1 MARAESIVSSTEF
14 NLPPVASEEY
24 IFALEQHNE
33 LTRAVAEGNEIPLFD
48 LEAVYPADR
57 SLFTD
62 GRHMTVEGNR
72 IRAQLIGEFIIA
84 EFLS

>member
-24 IFALEQHNE
+24 IFALKQHNDI
-33 LTRAVAEGNEIPLFD
+33 TRAVAERSETPLFD
-48 LEAVYPADR
+48 LASAFPDDR

-62 GRHMTVEGNR
+62 GRHMNFEGNR
-72 IRAQLIGEFIIA
+72 RRARLIGDFIIA